1 MLKRRN
7 NQHVIDAPPAL
18 RGWRIQISEL
28 SSQSGPAMQ
37 KAARQIS
44 E

>member
-1 MLKRRN
+1 MSKRSN
-7 NQHVIDAPPAL
+7 NQHLIDAPAAL
-18 RGWRIQISEL
+18 RGWRIQILEL